1 MVETSDVAEAVKIV
15 KDYNWY
21 GIISYNERVTKN
33 DVNYAHSKGIRMA
46 LFAIKTQP
54 DQVNAVN
61 KNPDFILT
69 DNIPQLQQIL
79 YN

>member
-1 MVETSDVAEAVKIV
+1 
-15 KDYNWY
+15 
-21 GIISYNERVTKN
+21 
-33 DVNYAHSKGIRMA
+33 MA